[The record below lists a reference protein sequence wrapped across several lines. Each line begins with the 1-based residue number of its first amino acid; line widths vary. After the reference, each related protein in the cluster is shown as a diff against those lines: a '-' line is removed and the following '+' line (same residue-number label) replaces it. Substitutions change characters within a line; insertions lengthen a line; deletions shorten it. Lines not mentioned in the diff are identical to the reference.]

1 VAWFDCAVH
10 RPISGGTFGPLTAQR
25 GLVLHHA
32 VAMNSLYSTFNN
44 GKVSTQFWVSLS
56 GQIEQYLD
64 STMSA
69 WATGSD
75 VGNMQFCSVET
86 EGCVAAP
93 HAQPM
98 SDAMVSAL
106 ATLYREG
113 HERHGWPYQLANS
126 TAANGFGYH
135 RLWSAT
141 ACPCDVRVNRRADIL
156 TLAQGTPQEAEM
168 AVSPVV
174 NFKAGQ
180 LDLFQVSLGTL
191 WHKWEIG
198 GTWRNESIPMPAGVG
213 SLTGTPEVS
222 EAGGTMYV
230 SVEDASGKA
239 VVASQGAGA
248 GTWSV
253 TALS

>member
-10 RPISGGTFGPLTAQR
+10 RPISGGTSGPLTAQR

-32 VAMNSLYSTFNN
+32 VATGSLFSTFNN
-44 GKVSTQFWVSLS
+44 GQVSTQFWVSLS
-56 GQIEQYLD
+56 GAIEQYLD

-69 WATGSD
+69 WATGSNT
-75 VGNMQFCSVET
+75 GNMQFCSVET

-113 HERHGWPYQLANS
+113 HERHGWPYQIANS

-156 TLAQGTPQEAEM
+156 TLAQGTPAQEEEM
-168 AVSPVV
+168 LVAFTSTGGGYWLVNSSGAVFAYGDAQYRKGINNSGPGGGSALV
-174 NFKAGQ
+174 AG
-180 LDLFQVSLGTL
+180 DHPT
-191 WHKWEIG
+191 
-198 GTWRNESIPMPAGVG
+198 SI
-213 SLTGTPEVS
+213 
-222 EAGGTMYV
+222 
-230 SVEDASGKA
+230 SGKGTDGYLIA
-239 VVASQGAGA
+239 TAQGNLYAFGSA
-248 GTWSV
+248 PFLGKP
-253 TALS
+253 